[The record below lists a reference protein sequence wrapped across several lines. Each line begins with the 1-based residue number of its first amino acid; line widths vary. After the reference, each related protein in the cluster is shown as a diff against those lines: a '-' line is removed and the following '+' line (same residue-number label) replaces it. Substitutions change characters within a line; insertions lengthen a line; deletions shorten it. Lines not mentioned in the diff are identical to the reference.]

1 MATRF
6 RPRNGLEQIVAAM
19 VARKVQAI
27 TDEVADVARDNAPGT
42 KTWHTVGDEEV
53 RPEHRDAHG
62 QEVPENLRFVVD
74 SPDYDQAHYGAPP
87 KQQLRHPRDRDA
99 TPGLTVNC
107 RCQAIEDPAGLARGI
122 EAHPVEIRGS
132 TVVGHVTSVGPR
144 VSDAEFGTA
153 QDDAARYMGRAVQEV
168 AARHRAR

>member
-1 MATRF
+1 
-6 RPRNGLEQIVAAM
+6 M
-19 VARKVQAI
+19 VAWKVQAI

-42 KTWHTVGDEEV
+42 KTWRTRGDEEV
-53 RPEHRDAHG
+53 RPEHRKAHG

-99 TPGLTVNC
+99 TPGLTENC
-107 RCQAIEDPAGLARGI
+107 RCQAIEDPAGLSRGI
-122 EAHPVEIRGS
+122 EAHPVEIRGA

-153 QDDAARYMGRAVQEV
+153 EDDAARYMGRAVQEV